1 MDLTPRTKFECPT
14 CYKTFKLKRQ
24 LAWHLVTHA
33 PDAQVKCKVCGKISK
48 NPVALSRH
56 MKNLHTNWK
65 RPSCDICQIVFSTL
79 PVYGDTPKPS
89 TLLMNDPVCHKQ
101 NVSRHVRAEHAENPV
116 RFRCTL
122 CGKEFKMKIELESH
136 VPTHTTEKPYN
147 CATCGRSFA
156 LRRTM
161 KSHEQTHLEKS
172 ARDIFQCHV
181 CPGTFLKK
189 GGLQA
194 HVQVVHENRRN
205 YPCTICDKRFSSS
218 SELKRHVEA
227 RHVTNKELVHSCDK
241 CEYRSYSKVNLTHP
255 VRRHNPANWRKCYF
269 CNKFITLQNLVKHYS
284 RIHCHEK

>member
-1 MDLTPRTKFECPT
+1 MQGMRENFEKPSRLVSSHEKSSHQLETAQLRHLSNSVLNSPSLRRHTEAIHITHERPRLPCGFVGCD
-14 CYKTFKLKRQ
+14 KTFLK
-24 LAWHLVTHA
+24 
-33 PDAQVKCKVCGKISK
+33 
-48 NPVALSRH
+48 
-56 MKNLHTNWK
+56 
-65 RPSCDICQIVFSTL
+65 
-79 PVYGDTPKPS
+79 
-89 TLLMNDPVCHKQ
+89 KQ